1 MKTAASAILIK
12 AIVVL
17 GEGSGLSIR
26 IRWVRVPSMAPSFV
40 VAVSRS
46 PINIKL
52 RLQQQIY
59 FHMNKPY

>member
-1 MKTAASAILIK
+1 L
-12 AIVVL
+12 L
-17 GEGSGLSIR
+17 
-26 IRWVRVPSMAPSFV
+26 F
-40 VAVSRS
+40 AVSRS